1 MIYLFLLSRISFL
14 QDIDRCKVLNGGYVY
29 MKNNILMFSIFGVVI
44 IYMCMSGIKVYAAE
58 ETNSITDGS
67 YTVTIPRE
75 VQIPSGSDSQSFEVK
90 CDKIYKDDVV
100 NVTVDKKN
108 GSMKSKGGTAS
119 IPYAISFGDNTQNSD
134 NMTFTPDKTTNSI
147 SVNLQGNGNVAG
159 TYSDTLTFNI
169 SSIKQQYNLN
179 IRGYLEGNLMQNI
192 GEIANVTV
200 NGINDTESNGLQYN
214 NVVSTTKYNIQVAIK
229 DPSKY
234 VLSEVKNNVK
244 SDASTGFEWNEV
256 NNTITGTVAGD
267 YASADGTVYLDLY
280 FVPKKYKL
288 TFDANDGQFS
298 NGTTKKTFEVAY
310 DKPLEK
316 IGTDVLNLAKNDPYY
331 FGGWYTTK
339 IEEGYP
345 KKSSDK
351 MPNEDLTLYA
361 GWSKGVKVGLNGLL
375 EGETVL
381 RDTLAGLGKADF
393 IITKD
398 DSKSEKSVI
407 DIDKI
412 FESTDEYTLNITPN
426 YGYQYVELST
436 EQFNHA
442 AASITGTSNL
452 TGRLYDQPISLVKGT
467 RYVSFNVKF
476 KPITYDITFT
486 KDEGVKDSFKIENDQ
501 YTYGRQMRLP
511 SITSNNIKDGYQFV
525 CWSVTIGNNTFKFNS
540 GEDINN
546 NQSFKQS
553 VAENYKN
560 NTGNITFNAICSS
573 TSNSTVSNDG
583 MNDDS
588 INDLSQYSDINNENS
603 VNFQSNLNTISQ
615 PELGTE
621 ENKESEENTDGE

>member
-1 MIYLFLLSRISFL
+1 
-14 QDIDRCKVLNGGYVY
+14 
-29 MKNNILMFSIFGVVI
+29 MKNNILMFSIFGIAI
-44 IYMCMSGIKVYAAE
+44 IYMCISGIKVYAAA

-75 VQIPSGSDSQSFEVK
+75 VQIPSGSTSQSFDVT
-90 CDKIYKDDVV
+90 CNKIYKDDVV

-108 GSMKSKGGTAS
+108 DSMTSTGGKFS
-119 IPYAISFGDNTQNSD
+119 IPYDISFGDNTQNS
-134 NMTFTPDKTTNSI
+134 NKMTFTPDKTTNSI
-147 SVNLQGNGNVAG
+147 SVNLRGNGNVAG

-169 SSIKQQYNLN
+169 SSDKQQYNLN
-179 IRGYLEGNLMQNI
+179 IRGYLEGSEKENI
-192 GEIANVTV
+192 GEIANIEVS
-200 NGINDTESNGLQYN
+200 GINGTTSNSLQYT
-214 NVVSTTKYNIQVAIK
+214 NVDSTTKYKITVNN
-229 DPSKY
+229 DSSKY
-234 VLSEVKNNVK
+234 VLSAVKNDGK
-244 SDASTGFEWNEV
+244 IGDSTGFTWDENS
-256 NNTITGTVAGD
+256 NTITGIVAGD
-267 YASADGTVYLDLY
+267 YATNNTIYVDLY
-280 FVPKKYKL
+280 FVPKTYTL
-288 TFDANDGQFS
+288 TFDANQGTFK
-298 NGTTKKTFEVAY
+298 NGGTTKTYEVAY
-310 DKPLEK
+310 GKSLDK
-316 IGTDVLNLAKNDPYY
+316 IGTDELNLNKRDPFY
-331 FGGWYTTK
+331 FGGWYTTTTEK
-339 IEEGYP
+339 GDP
-345 KKSSDK
+345 LTSSFK
-351 MPNEDLTLYA
+351 MPSNDLTLYA

-375 EGETVL
+375 DGETVL

-398 DSKSEKSVI
+398 DSKSEKNVI
-407 DIDKI
+407 DIDKM

-436 EQFNHA
+436 KQFNHA

-511 SITSNNIKDGYQFV
+511 SITSNDIKDGYQFV

-588 INDLSQYSDINNENS
+588 INDLSQYSGINNENS
-603 VNFQSNLNTISQ
+603 VNFQPDLNAISQ

>member
-1 MIYLFLLSRISFL
+1 
-14 QDIDRCKVLNGGYVY
+14 
-29 MKNNILMFSIFGVVI
+29 MKNNNILMFSIFGIAI
-44 IYMCMSGIKVYAAE
+44 IYMCMNGIKVYAAE
-58 ETNSITDGS
+58 EINSITDGS

-75 VQIPSGSDSQSFEVK
+75 VQIPSGSTSQSFDVT
-90 CDKIYKDDVV
+90 CNKIYKDDVV
-100 NVTVDKKN
+100 NVKVQHDNTLENTN
-108 GSMKSKGGTAS
+108 GTTT
-119 IPYAISFGDNTQNSD
+119 IPYNISFGNDAQSADVMKFTSD
-134 NMTFTPDKTTNSI
+134 KLKNSI
-147 SVNLQGNGNVAG
+147 NVRLTEDSKVAG
-159 TYSDTLTFNI
+159 TYTDTLTFNI
-169 SSIKQQYNLN
+169 SCQKQQYNLK
-179 IRGYLEGNLMQNI
+179 IRGYLEDSEKENI
-192 GEIANVTV
+192 GEIANIEVS
-200 NGINDTESNGLQYN
+200 GINGTTSNSLQYT
-214 NVVSTTKYNIQVAIK
+214 NVDSTTKYKITVNN
-229 DPSKY
+229 DSSKY
-234 VLSEVKNNVK
+234 VLSAVKNDGK
-244 SDASTGFEWNEV
+244 IGDSTGFTWDENS
-256 NNTITGTVAGD
+256 NTITGIVAGD
-267 YASADGTVYLDLY
+267 YATNNTIYVDLY
-280 FVPKKYKL
+280 FVPKTYTL
-288 TFDANDGQFS
+288 TFDANQGTFKDG
-298 NGTTKKTFEVAY
+298 GTTKTYKVAY
-310 DKPLEK
+310 GKSLDK
-316 IGTDVLNLAKNDPYY
+316 IGTDELNLNKRDPFY
-331 FGGWYTTK
+331 FGGWYTTTTEK
-339 IEEGYP
+339 GDP
-345 KKSSDK
+345 LTSSFK
-351 MPNEDLTLYA
+351 MPSNDLTLYA

-398 DSKSEKSVI
+398 DSKSEKNVI
-407 DIDKI
+407 DINKM

-436 EQFNHA
+436 EKFNHA

-511 SITSNNIKDGYQFV
+511 SITSNDIKDGYEFV

-603 VNFQSNLNTISQ
+603 VNFQPDLNAISQ
-615 PELGTE
+615 PQLGTE

>member
-1 MIYLFLLSRISFL
+1 
-14 QDIDRCKVLNGGYVY
+14 
-29 MKNNILMFSIFGVVI
+29 MKNNILMFSIFGIAI
-44 IYMCMSGIKVYAAE
+44 IYMCISGIKVYAAE

-75 VQIPSGSDSQSFEVK
+75 VQIPSGEKYKSFDVK
-90 CDKIYKDDVV
+90 CNNIYKDDVV
-100 NVTVDKKN
+100 NVTVQHDNALKN
-108 GSMKSKGGTAS
+108 MNGKTT
-119 IPYAISFGDNTQNSD
+119 IPYNISFGNDSQRANE
-134 NMTFTPDKTTNSI
+134 MTFTSDKLKNSI
-147 SVNLQGNGNVAG
+147 NVSLTEDSKVAG
-159 TYSDTLTFNI
+159 TYTDTLTFNI
-169 SSIKQQYNLN
+169 SSQKQQYNLK
-179 IRGYLEGNLMQNI
+179 IRGYLEDSEKENI
-192 GEIANVTV
+192 GEIANIEVS
-200 NGINDTESNGLQYN
+200 GINGTTSNSLQYT
-214 NVVSTTKYNIQVAIK
+214 NVDSTTKYKITVNN
-229 DPSKY
+229 DSSKY
-234 VLSEVKNNVK
+234 VLSAVKNDGK
-244 SDASTGFEWNEV
+244 IGDSTGFTWDENS
-256 NNTITGTVAGD
+256 NTITGIVAGD
-267 YASADGTVYLDLY
+267 YATNNTIYVDLY
-280 FVPKKYKL
+280 FVPKTYTL
-288 TFDANDGQFS
+288 TFDANQGTFK
-298 NGTTKKTFEVAY
+298 NGGTTKTYEVAY
-310 DKPLEK
+310 GKSLDK
-316 IGTDVLNLAKNDPYY
+316 IGTDELNLNKRDPFY
-331 FGGWYTTK
+331 FGGWYTTTTEK
-339 IEEGYP
+339 GDP
-345 KKSSDK
+345 LTSSFK
-351 MPNEDLTLYA
+351 MPSNDLTLYA

-398 DSKSEKSVI
+398 DSKSEKNVI
-407 DIDKI
+407 DIDKM

-511 SITSNNIKDGYQFV
+511 SITSNDIKDGYQFV

-588 INDLSQYSDINNENS
+588 INDLSQYSDVNNENS
-603 VNFQSNLNTISQ
+603 VNFQPDLNAISQ

>member
-1 MIYLFLLSRISFL
+1 
-14 QDIDRCKVLNGGYVY
+14 
-29 MKNNILMFSIFGVVI
+29 MKNNNILMFSIFGIAI
-44 IYMCMSGIKVYAAE
+44 IYMCISGIKVYASE

-67 YTVTIPRE
+67 YTVTIPSE
-75 VQIPSGSDSQSFEVK
+75 VQIPSGSNSKSFYVT
-90 CDKIYKDDVV
+90 CDKIYQNDSV
-100 NVTVDKKN
+100 NVTVGKKN
-108 GSMKSKGGTAS
+108 GLLKNTNGSTT
-119 IPYAISFGDNTQNSD
+119 IPYDISINNDQSID
-134 NMTFTPDKTTNSI
+134 SMIFTSDKTTNSI
-147 SVNLQGNGNVAG
+147 NVQLNGTSNIAG
-159 TYSDTLTFNI
+159 TYTDTLTFNI
-169 SSIKQQYNLN
+169 SSVKQKYSLN
-179 IRGYLEGNLMQNI
+179 IRGYLEGNSMTNI
-192 GEIANVTV
+192 GDIADITV
-200 NGINDTESNGLQYN
+200 SGINDSESNSLQYS
-214 NVVSTTKYNIQVAIK
+214 NVNSTTKYSINVSIK
-229 DPSKY
+229 DPRKY
-234 VLSEVKNNVK
+234 VLSEVKNNGK
-244 SDASTGFEWNEV
+244 TDASTGFTWDKDT
-256 NNTITGTVAGD
+256 NTITGIVAGD
-267 YASADGTVYLDLY
+267 YATNNTIYVDLY
-280 FVPKKYKL
+280 FAPETYKL
-288 TFDANDGQFS
+288 TFDANQGTFKGG
-298 NGTTKKTFEVAY
+298 GTTKTYEVAY
-310 DKPLEK
+310 GKSLDK
-316 IGTDVLNLAKNDPYY
+316 IGTDELNLNKRDPFY
-331 FGGWYTTK
+331 FGGWYTTTTEK
-339 IEEGYP
+339 GDP
-345 KKSSDK
+345 LTSSFK
-351 MPNEDLTLYA
+351 MPSNDLILHA

-398 DSKSEKSVI
+398 DSKSEKNVI
-407 DIDKI
+407 DIDKM

-511 SITSNNIKDGYQFV
+511 SITSNDIKDGYQFV
-525 CWSVTIGNNTFKFNS
+525 CWSVTIGNNTFEFNS

-560 NTGNITFNAICSS
+560 DTGNITINAICSS

-603 VNFQSNLNTISQ
+603 VNFQPDLNAISQ
-615 PELGTE
+615 PQLGTE